1 MSCKLA
7 DYLALMRIMFV
18 KIQDV
23 TPGAVNFGDKK
34 GSGPFDTPF
43 IPGYAQQRK
52 ALSAKG

>member
-1 MSCKLA
+1 
-7 DYLALMRIMFV
+7 MFV